1 MRGAAE
7 THRGLLLSGAV
18 GVGGLVLGYLLWF
31 ILLFLVISASR
42 IIRLALLLLD
52 SSLWHLLCWLLSRI
66 SCSCHV
72 GSVWVFRGGLL
83 SSFRRG
89 LLLLASFR
97 LYWGLLGLDY
107 IA

>member
-1 MRGAAE
+1 MLGAAE

-18 GVGGLVLGYLLWF
+18 RVGGLVLGYLLWF

-52 SSLWHLLCWLLSRI
+52 SSLWHLLCWLLCRVSG
-66 SCSCHV
+66 SCHI
-72 GSVWVFRGGLL
+72 GSIRVFRGGLL
-83 SSFRRG
+83 SGFRG

-97 LYWGLLGLDY
+97 LHRGLLGLDY